1 MKKEKTF
8 KRLCRYCCL
17 TALLLGF
24 SATAFADAMK
34 NNPINTS
41 GFWGDALGGTT
52 FSAAN
57 NSEQTS
63 FTSLNA
69 TQICW
74 NKSTDKLQM
83 ASAYGYVTNTS
94 YGTASSPKYR
104 ITNGSN
110 SGFTAKLD
118 ATTNYLIFHAPKS
131 QEDIATITVKGYK
144 KNTEVYVCFN
154 VYELSGRDKTKLK
167 FRVNGYEKYQE
178 LPAGS
183 ESNVELIIPGTYS
196 GLNKTTLTIEIA
208 RDNYNEGDNCVLAIS
223 DFYVYGEVDVISLD
237 ADNIEAE
244 LGTPL
249 NLTAQKGVTATWNE
263 SQLVWLKHTHEEWTS
278 WQEMPEAKG
287 KKSLS
292 ENNLPIGITSYKVG
306 VVNAPGDTIFSNIID
321 AKRYLLC
328 SDETTNV
335 LFHENFGTLSSQTDR
350 TSNMYVS
357 SDYTYVGGCAPLKAE
372 GTYAVV
378 ANPRY
383 GGCNDDPTD
392 ACTECEYNEGNQPR
406 LWFRDMLD
414 HTQNGLDAQGN
425 YGGMLLVNADKQ
437 LVYSRQV
444 NVPCAQ
450 TTMNFSAWFAA
461 ASDGTPISV
470 QFIVRDE
477 FGVEIQEATLVV
489 DGIDFKDGWIKGET
503 SFNPG
508 YSTKLTVEIRS
519 YNAASGGGNDF
530 LVDDIR
536 FTVCA
541 PKIDLN
547 ATTTSASVQIDN
559 QEKQVLGL
567 CGDSITLAVDA
578 AQAENLFDSPYYT
591 WLCQST
597 TSWDYKVMSHWDGK
611 TSVDTLVTDAT
622 QYYVLVTASKQ
633 IADYYLNNQANE
645 CEMIGISPVMSVN
658 CAQVVATVQGR
669 TCNKIVLRADVT
681 VGLEFDWQ
689 ISLDGQSWSDING
702 KSNKDTIHYTIS
714 EDTYFRINTAIAP
727 SEPTVLVS
735 PRSIE
740 LAATPAVL
748 PEEGGDVLL
757 EATPIGFEMV
767 QIDFNSEVLW
777 YQNSDYYKTNGLQ
790 LDTTLTQP
798 SSFYVELKG
807 CRSNEVNITLQKPI
821 SVEFVSRECNTLT
834 LRAIAEEGVT
844 YQWQKSTDGGQTWED
859 LDFTGSELVTTITE
873 NTMYRIYN
881 DEMVSVSTYEFEVW
895 SIELTVEPE
904 EVYLGETITVTATTH
919 GFRSNYPPVWKENG
933 NVIEYEGY
941 TYEVKPYAPVSYTVL
956 LEGCESNPAAVN
968 KVIWPTVFT
977 PMLVDG
983 FNDDFIIGMDPTVAL
998 KIYDRYGNLLVET
1011 TDGWDGLDKNGNY
1024 AMPGVYY
1031 YVATMPNGDVVKGN
1045 VELLNEK
1052 K

>member
-34 NNPINTS
+34 NNPIMAS
-41 GFWGDALGGTT
+41 GFWGDALSGTT

-63 FTSLNA
+63 FTSLDA

-110 SGFTAKLD
+110 SGYASKLD
-118 ATTNYLIFHAPKS
+118 ATTNYFIFHAPKS
-131 QEDIATITVKGYK
+131 QKDIATITVQGYK

-167 FRVNGYEKYQE
+167 FRVNGYERYKE

-223 DFYVYGEVDVISLD
+223 DFYVYGEEDVISLD

-328 SDETTNV
+328 SEETTRV
-335 LFHENFGTLSSQTDR
+335 LFHEDFGTLSSQTDR

-357 SDYTYVGGCAPLKAE
+357 TDYTYVDGCASLKSE

-378 ANPRY
+378 ANARY
-383 GGCNDDPTD
+383 GGCNNNPTNTCDECASND
-392 ACTECEYNEGNQPR
+392 AR

-414 HTQNGLDAQGN
+414 HTQNGVNAQGQ
-425 YGGMLLVNADKQ
+425 YGGMLLVNADEQ

-444 NVPCAQ
+444 TAPCAQ

-461 ASDGTPISV
+461 ASDGSPISV
-470 QFIVRDE
+470 QFIVKDVH
-477 FGVEIQEATLVV
+477 GYEIEAATLVV
-489 DGIDFKDGWIKGET
+489 DGIEFKDGWVKGET

-508 YSTKLTVEIRS
+508 YNTDLTVEIRS
-519 YNAASGGGNDF
+519 YNPASGSGNDF
-530 LVDDIR
+530 LIDDIR
-536 FTVCA
+536 FTVCS
-541 PKIDLN
+541 PKIDLD
-547 ATTTSASVQIDN
+547 ATTTSTRVQIDN
-559 QEKQVLGL
+559 EEKQVLGL
-567 CGDSITLAVDA
+567 CEEPITLTVDA
-578 AQAENLFDSPYYT
+578 AQADNLFDSPFYT
-591 WLCQST
+591 WMWKSPNFSNFMEVQ
-597 TSWDYKVMSHWDGK
+597 HWRGK
-611 TSVDTLVTDAT
+611 ASVDTTVTDMT
-622 QYYVLVTASKQ
+622 QYYVLVTATQQ
-633 IADYYLNNQANE
+633 IAEDYLNNQAGA
-645 CEMIGISPVMSVN
+645 CELVGISPIMYVS
-658 CAQVVATVQGR
+658 CAQVQANVQSR
-669 TCNKIVLRADVT
+669 SCNKIVLRADVT
-681 VGLEFDWQ
+681 GDLDFDWEL
-689 ISLDGQSWSDING
+689 STDGQNWSKIDG

-714 EDTYFRINTAIAP
+714 EDTYFRVNTPIAP
-727 SEPTVLVS
+727 SAPTELVIS
-735 PRSIE
+735 RNID
-740 LAATPAVL
+740 LTATPSYI
-748 PEEGGDVLL
+748 PEEGGEVALA
-757 EATPIGFEMV
+757 ATAVGFEDIQV
-767 QIDFNSEVLW
+767 DFTNEVEW
-777 YQNSDYYKTNGLQ
+777 YQQGDYYKTNGLAW
-790 LDTTLTQP
+790 DSTFTAPT
-798 SSFYVELKG
+798 SFFVEIRG
-807 CRSNEVNITLQKPI
+807 CRSNEVEITLQKPLV
-821 SVEFVSRECNTLT
+821 VEFVSRECNTIT
-834 LRAIAEEGVT
+834 LRAVAEEGVT

-859 LDFTGSELVTTITE
+859 IDFTGSELVTTITE

-881 DEMVSVSTYEFEVW
+881 DELMSVPTYEIEVW

-919 GFRSNYPPVWKENG
+919 GFRSNYQPVWTENG
-933 NVIEYEGY
+933 KVIENEGY
-941 TYEVKPYAPVSYTVL
+941 TYEVKPYAPVSYTVS
-956 LEGCESNPAAVN
+956 LEGCESNDAVVN

-1052 K
+1052 R